1 MPIAALNEQ
10 NDARG
15 SAWLL
20 ARMARDSIAEPAA
33 APVNAPAMNS
43 LYRLLEAYKAHGFF
57 GFDHQ
62 PNATRHSESFS
73 LNPPVERGFAE
84 LKAAFATAV
93 EKAFGAG
100 SSSDQA
106 ISSVEEVLV
115 SVTYPDR
122 PQVEPTTPEKRAQAV
137 EFLDSFIDSLEPE
150 RT

>member
-20 ARMARDSIAEPAA
+20 ARMARDSIDRPGSS
-33 APVNAPAMNS
+33 PVNKPAMNS
-43 LYRLLEAYKAHGFF
+43 LYRLLEAYKEHGFF

-62 PNATRHSESFS
+62 PNGPATAESFT
-73 LNPPVERGFAE
+73 LNPPAERGFAQ
-84 LKAAFATAV
+84 LKAAFAAAV
-93 EKAFGAG
+93 EDAFGRG
-100 SSSDQA
+100 STPDQA
-106 ISSVEEVLV
+106 IASVEEVLE

-122 PQVEPTTPEKRAQAV
+122 ASVGPEERAAAV
-137 EFLDSFIDSLEPE
+137 KFLTSVIDSLEPQ

>member
-15 SAWLL
+15 PAWLL
-20 ARMARDSIAEPAA
+20 ARMARDSIGERT

-43 LYRLLEAYKAHGFF
+43 LYRLLEAYKEHRFF

-62 PNATRHSESFS
+62 PNGARTAESFT
-73 LNPPVERGFAE
+73 LNPPAERGFAE
-84 LKAAFATAV
+84 LKLAFAAAL
-93 EKAFGAG
+93 EEAFGAG
-100 SSSDQA
+100 ASFDEA

-115 SVTYPDR
+115 SATYPGGVAVAD
-122 PQVEPTTPEKRAQAV
+122 EKRAQTIK
-137 EFLDSFIDSLEPE
+137 FLDRFIDCLEPE